1 MQPLWADLILGV
13 HFLYVIFT
21 VGGAVLIAVGGP
33 AGWRWVRNRAFR
45 IVHFL
50 SVLLVAL
57 EAAGGLL
64 CPLTIWEFRLRQ
76 PAGGPAG
83 PELTFIA
90 QLVQRI
96 IYYDFPLWVFTATY
110 ILFAALVGGLL
121 LLFPPRRRKRHHGG
135 S

>member
-1 MQPLWADLILGV
+1 MQPFWADLILGA

-21 VGGAVLIAVGGP
+21 VGGAVLIAAGGP

-64 CPLTIWEFRLRQ
+64 CPLTIWEYRLRQ
-76 PAGGPAG
+76 PAVTGPG
-83 PELTFIA
+83 PETTFIA
-90 QLVQRI
+90 QWVHRI
-96 IYYDFPLWVFTATY
+96 IFYDFPFWVFTAAY
-110 ILFAALVGGLL
+110 ILFAVLVGGLFL
-121 LLFPPRRRKRHHGG
+121 IDPTGRRKSHRA
-135 S
+135 